1 MNMRT
6 KLDRFLEIILVGLIA
21 IILINVLWQVITRY
35 LFNSPSTIT
44 EEISRFGLVWFG
56 FLGAVYANSK
66 GLHLAINVLIES
78 TQNKTKIFF
87 SILINLL
94 ILIFSF
100 SVLIVGGLNLIIIN
114 YQLGQLTAGLGIQ
127 MGHIYL
133 VIPISG
139 LFISFHCFENLIA
152 LKVK

>member
-1 MNMRT
+1 MRT

-21 IILINVLWQVITRY
+21 IILINVVWQVITRY

-56 FLGAVYANSK
+56 FLGVVYANSK